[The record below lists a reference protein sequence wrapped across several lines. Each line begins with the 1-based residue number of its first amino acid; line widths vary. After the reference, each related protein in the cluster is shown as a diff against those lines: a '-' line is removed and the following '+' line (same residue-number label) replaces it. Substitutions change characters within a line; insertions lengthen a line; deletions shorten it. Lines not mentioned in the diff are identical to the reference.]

1 MALLTPDPTFYLS
14 PKMATEAPPER
25 LGYCA
30 TLNVNGSPDQ
40 MTMVDLD
47 PQSPTYSQIVS
58 ALHLPNVGDELHHFG

>member
-1 MALLTPDPTFYLS
+1 MCQNALSSLELRRYFSETRSQTMALLTPDPTFYPS

-40 MTMVDLD
+40 MTVVDLD
-47 PQSPTYSQIVS
+47 P
-58 ALHLPNVGDELHHFG
+58 